1 MIVDKIEINNQ
12 LNNKF
17 IFLSVSLPSA
27 DRHQNYYLNTN
38 PLNITNAVVS
48 FIESILKRNGKII
61 FGGHP
66 TISPLVLTV
75 AKKFIPILNG
85 EKDPVRIYIYQSEM
99 FKDKISKFTNELLD
113 LGIGKIIWTKSFN
126 DLREKSLYDMRV
138 QMLKQHN
145 ISAGIFIGGMEGIE
159 EEFDLFKEIYP
170 ETPMYLIGSSGGATK
185 ILFEKYFKDE
195 KEWVFPWD
203 YNIRELK
210 NKLYKSKIYPSL
222 AKLVM
227 NDIISR

>member
-1 MIVDKIEINNQ
+1 MIVDKIVINNQ
-12 LNNKF
+12 LNDKF

-27 DRHQNYYLNTN
+27 DRHQKYYLNTN

-75 AKKFIPILNG
+75 AKKFFSILNG
-85 EKDPVRIYIYQSEM
+85 EKDPVRIYIYQSEL
-99 FKDKISKFTNELLD
+99 FKDKISEFTYELLD
-113 LGIGKIIWTKSFN
+113 LGIGKIIWTESFN
-126 DLREKSLYDMRV
+126 DLKEKSLYCMRV
-138 QMLKQHN
+138 QMLKEHN
-145 ISAGIFIGGMEGIE
+145 LSAGIFFGGMEGIE
-159 EEFDLFKEIYP
+159 EEFDLFKEIHP
-170 ETPMYLIGSSGGATK
+170 RTPMYLIGSSGGATK
-185 ILFEKYFKDE
+185 ILFEKFFKDE
-195 KEWVFPWD
+195 KEWAFPWN

-210 NKLYKSKIYPSL
+210 NELYKSKIYPSL

>member
-1 MIVDKIEINNQ
+1 MIVNKIEINNQ
-12 LNNKF
+12 LNDKF

-27 DRHQNYYLNTN
+27 DRHQKYYLNTN

-48 FIESILKRNGKII
+48 FIESILKRNGRII

-75 AKKFIPILNG
+75 AKKFIAILNS

-113 LGIGKIIWTKSFN
+113 LRIGKIIWTEKLN
-126 DLREKSLYDMRV
+126 DSREKSLNHMRV
-138 QMLKQHN
+138 QMLKEHN

-159 EEFDLFKEIYP
+159 EEFDLFKEIHP
-170 ETPMYLIGSSGGATK
+170 EIPMYLIGSSGGATK
-185 ILFEKYFKDE
+185 ILFKKYFKDD
-195 KEWVFPWD
+195 KEWGFPWN
-203 YNIRELK
+203 YNMRELK
-210 NKLYKSKIYPSL
+210 NELYNSKIYPSL

>member
-12 LNNKF
+12 LNDKF
-17 IFLSVSLPSA
+17 IFFSVSLPSA

-75 AKKFIPILNG
+75 AKKFISILNG

-113 LGIGKIIWTKSFN
+113 LGIGKIIWTKSIN

-138 QMLKQHN
+138 QMLKEHN

-210 NKLYKSKIYPSL
+210 NELYKSKIYPSL

>member
-1 MIVDKIEINNQ
+1 MIIDKIEINNQ
-12 LNNKF
+12 LNDKF

-75 AKKFIPILNG
+75 AKKFISILNG

-113 LGIGKIIWTKSFN
+113 LGIGKIIWTESFN

-203 YNIRELK
+203 YNIKELK
-210 NKLYKSKIYPSL
+210 NELYKSKIYPSL

>member
-12 LNNKF
+12 LSDKF
-17 IFLSVSLPSA
+17 LFLSVSLPSA

-75 AKKFIPILNG
+75 AKKFISSLNG
-85 EKDPVRIYIYQSEM
+85 EKDPIRIYIYQSEM

-138 QMLKQHN
+138 QMLKEHN

-159 EEFDLFKEIYP
+159 REFDLFKEIYP
-170 ETPMYLIGSSGGATK
+170 ETPIYLIGSSGGATK

-195 KEWVFPWD
+195 KEWIFPWN

-210 NKLYKSKIYPSL
+210 NELYNSKIYPSL
-222 AKLVM
+222 ANLVM

>member
-1 MIVDKIEINNQ
+1 MIIDKIEINDQ
-12 LNNKF
+12 LNDKF

-27 DRHQNYYLNTN
+27 DRHQKYYLNTN

-48 FIESILKRNGKII
+48 FIESILKSYGKII

-75 AKKFIPILNG
+75 AKKFISILNS

-99 FKDKISKFTNELLD
+99 FRDKISKFTNELLD
-113 LGIGKIIWTKSFN
+113 LGIGKIIWTKGFN
-126 DLREKSLYDMRV
+126 DLREKSLNDMRV
-138 QMLKQHN
+138 QMLKEHN

-159 EEFDLFKEIYP
+159 EEFDLFKDIYP

-185 ILFEKYFKDE
+185 ILSEKYFTNE

-210 NKLYKSKIYPSL
+210 NELYKSKIYPSL